1 MCHILYLILGAPQ
14 PAVTGVISNKKLQIL
29 PKGEK
34 ATRSHLPT
42 QESGQN
48 MNLGNLMNVVN
59 GKGDL
64 NQAKIGGGG
73 IGKQDDV
80 SWIPSNKD
88 LMCYSIS

>member
-1 MCHILYLILGAPQ
+1 
-14 PAVTGVISNKKLQIL
+14 
-29 PKGEK
+29 
-34 ATRSHLPT
+34 
-42 QESGQN
+42 
-48 MNLGNLMNVVN
+48 MNVVN

-88 LMCYSIS
+88 LMCYSIR